1 MKKFI
6 LNIFKKEIKM
16 KIAMILSRY
25 FLIILILVI
34 KWFYILQINHNITF
48 FNHILFVMKNKFYVL
63 NLKIENIMRKIN
75 PQSSSE
81 DSFKYSILI
90 SLHYY
95 DIYFHPERISQLKQF
110 ENNYNF
116 TEISPNEF
124 ETTNPN
130 ISLTILDESKNK
142 IYVTKIDSANKAQ
155 IVKWEN
161 NDRYAALK
169 PLKNKFVK
177 LDEILG
183 SFSQKELKEYL
194 INGIATLK

>member
-95 DIYFHPERISQLKQF
+95 IYFHPERISQLKQF

-130 ISLTILDESKNK
+130 ISLTILDENKNK

>member
-63 NLKIENIMRKIN
+63 NLKIENITRKIN

-161 NDRYAALK
+161 NDRCAALK

>member
-25 FLIILILVI
+25 FPIILILVI

-63 NLKIENIMRKIN
+63 NLKIENIMRKLN

-161 NDRYAALK
+161 NDRCAALK

>member
-95 DIYFHPERISQLKQF
+95 IYFHPERISQLKQF

-130 ISLTILDESKNK
+130 ISLTIFDENKNK

-161 NDRYAALK
+161 NDRCAALK